1 MIQLEGENPFHGGT
15 ELEKNKNTLIVKKIN
30 GFSYS

>member
-1 MIQLEGENPFHGGT
+1 MIQLEGKNPIHGRK
-15 ELEKNKNTLIVKKIN
+15 ELEKNKNTLIVKQIN